1 MTRVRLSLLTALAA
15 VVLLLS
21 IAPAPARAQGPGGLY
36 GDTLVIATTSA
47 LDPNPLNTSPENAVL
62 HALVYDSLAVPSAA
76 TLVPAPWLATGWDVN
91 RTAGSVTFH
100 LRANA
105 KFADGSA
112 LTADA
117 VVASYQ
123 RYVTAGI
130 VSGLSVSAPDPTT
143 AVFTFIRGGGDFM
156 GKWVALPIAYPGLS
170 GPSKASGLF
179 ALPPSSPAGSLTITA
194 NANHWRGRPYLDA
207 IRYEFHTGPSALDDA
222 ACALMENRVDYLGVP
237 LTSDGLTAVRPC
249 GGAILN
255 LTNPSRFI
263 ASDPGF
269 TFLHLGM
276 NTQHVPLSDP
286 AFRVAVTSALD
297 RENIKLVEGAG
308 STEIADSPIT
318 PANGYWF
325 NASVPKYRVVKGVE
339 GGQVVTI
346 LDNVNDMLDRARY
359 FDRNGD
365 GWREAPD
372 GTPFALRFLH
382 ESPTADP
389 RFAKIDGIKTNL
401 NAVGINLV
409 DVQIS
414 RADILANVTAD
425 NFDLFLGPDE
435 ADPDPGFLFDMFHS
449 SRLSG
454 RNVNNVVNATLD
466 AKLVSLRDELDN
478 AMRQQVARDIQ
489 GWIGVNAAVAPLV
502 HYSVSFSYRMG
513 RFEGWVRVPGGIDNF
528 WSFAGLHVIPKG
540 PLAVSVVP
548 SSNSI
553 ARGGTATVIVTVV
566 DSADFA
572 VKDVDVVLT
581 GGSFGASSGKTG
593 ADGRFVTTFTAPS
606 PSQTQDVTVRADVS
620 KPGYDAASG
629 AAAITVRVV
638 PQRFFVS
645 VERSKAILD
654 PGGSAGVT
662 VTVTDSTA
670 NPVPGASV
678 TLQVE
683 PMGVG
688 GTLSATSGTTALNG
702 SFFTTLTA
710 TVGTDTTFRITAV
723 ASGSGFISSSAS
735 TSVLARMRG
744 GAPPNV
750 GAVPGLDTVTMVIV
764 VAAAAV
770 LFSRWQARRRQ
781 R

>member
-143 AVFTFIRGGGDFM
+143 AVFTFTRGGGDFM
-156 GKWVALPIAYPGLS
+156 GKWVTLPIAYPGP
-170 GPSKASGLF
+170 GTAKASGLF

-222 ACALMENRVDYLGVP
+222 ACALIQNRVDYLAVP
-237 LTSDGLTAVRPC
+237 LTPNDLTAARPC
-249 GGAILN
+249 GGAIQET
-255 LTNPSRFI
+255 TNPTRFI

-269 TFLHLGM
+269 TFLHFGM
-276 NTQHVPLSDP
+276 NTQSAPLNDP

-297 RENIKLVEGAG
+297 RELTRTIEPA
-308 STEIADSPIT
+308 TEIADSVVT
-318 PANGYWF
+318 PANAYWF

-346 LDNVNDMLDRARY
+346 LDNVNDLLDRAGY
-359 FDRNGD
+359 FDRDGD
-365 GWREAPD
+365 GWRDTPSGAPF
-372 GTPFALRFLH
+372 TLTFLH
-382 ESPTADP
+382 LNATTDP
-389 RFAKIDGIKTNL
+389 RIAKIQGIVTNL
-401 NAVGINLV
+401 NAVGIHLNEVELSPAGIDARV
-409 DVQIS
+409 
-414 RADILANVTAD
+414 RADT
-425 NFDLFLGPDE
+425 FDLFMGAYRVE
-435 ADPDPGFLFDMFHS
+435 PDPSFLFDLFHS
-449 SRLSG
+449 TRLAG
-454 RNVNNVVNATLD
+454 RNTNNVQVPALD
-466 AKLVSLRDELDN
+466 AMLVALRDEVDMT
-478 AMRQQVARDIQ
+478 ARQQVARDIQ
-489 GWIGVNAAVAPLV
+489 GWLGVNAAVAPLV
-502 HYSVSFSYRMG
+502 HYSVSFPYRMG
-513 RFEGWVRVPGGIDNF
+513 RFEGWVGVPGGIDNF

-645 VERSKAILD
+645 VERSRAILD
-654 PGGSAGVT
+654 SGGSAGVT

-750 GAVPGLDTVTMVIV
+750 GVVPGLDTVTMVIV

-770 LFSRWQARRRQ
+770 LFSRWQARRRRQ
-781 R
+781 

>member
-1 MTRVRLSLLTALAA
+1 M
-15 VVLLLS
+15 
-21 IAPAPARAQGPGGLY
+21 
-36 GDTLVIATTSA
+36 LVA
-47 LDPNPLNTSPENAVL
+47 
-62 HALVYDSLAVPSAA
+62 
-76 TLVPAPWLATGWDVN
+76 
-91 RTAGSVTFH
+91 
-100 LRANA
+100 
-105 KFADGSA
+105 
-112 LTADA
+112 
-117 VVASYQ
+117 
-123 RYVTAGI
+123 
-130 VSGLSVSAPDPTT
+130 
-143 AVFTFIRGGGDFM
+143 
-156 GKWVALPIAYPGLS
+156 
-170 GPSKASGLF
+170 
-179 ALPPSSPAGSLTITA
+179 
-194 NANHWRGRPYLDA
+194 
-207 IRYEFHTGPSALDDA
+207 
-222 ACALMENRVDYLGVP
+222 
-237 LTSDGLTAVRPC
+237 
-249 GGAILN
+249 
-255 LTNPSRFI
+255 
-263 ASDPGF
+263 
-269 TFLHLGM
+269 
-276 NTQHVPLSDP
+276 
-286 AFRVAVTSALD
+286 
-297 RENIKLVEGAG
+297 
-308 STEIADSPIT
+308 
-318 PANGYWF
+318 
-325 NASVPKYRVVKGVE
+325 
-339 GGQVVTI
+339 
-346 LDNVNDMLDRARY
+346 
-359 FDRNGD
+359 
-365 GWREAPD
+365 
-372 GTPFALRFLH
+372 
-382 ESPTADP
+382 
-389 RFAKIDGIKTNL
+389 
-401 NAVGINLV
+401 
-409 DVQIS
+409 
-414 RADILANVTAD
+414 
-425 NFDLFLGPDE
+425 
-435 ADPDPGFLFDMFHS
+435 
-449 SRLSG
+449 
-454 RNVNNVVNATLD
+454 
-466 AKLVSLRDELDN
+466 LRDEVDMT
-478 AMRQQVARDIQ
+478 ARQQVARDVQ
-489 GWIGVNAAVAPLV
+489 GWLGVNAAVAPLV
-502 HYSVSFSYRMG
+502 HYSVSFPYRMG
-513 RFEGWVRVPGGIDNF
+513 RFEGWVGVPGGIDNF

-645 VERSKAILD
+645 VERSKAVLD
-654 PGGSAGVT
+654 PGGSAGVI

-683 PMGVG
+683 PVGVG

-710 TVGTDTTFRITAV
+710 TVGTDTTFRITAI